1 MLSVARYQVRYGSV
15 ETKCPLELVE
25 ISALPAN
32 LTEARSTFDV
42 HLTWRLCD
50 VAKQHD
56 RCGGVIFLL
65 KMVMKVPYSVACTLT
80 HVMVIRV
87 GSSLIHQGAAY
98 ATILSS
104 LGGSNGWGNR

>member
-1 MLSVARYQVRYGSV
+1 AGRPIALALPCCQLLAGQPVASTLPCHQTPTGRGVVMLSVAHYQVRYGSV

-56 RCGGVIFLL
+56 RCGGVIFL
-65 KMVMKVPYSVACTLT
+65 C
-80 HVMVIRV
+80 
-87 GSSLIHQGAAY
+87 
-98 ATILSS
+98 
-104 LGGSNGWGNR
+104 